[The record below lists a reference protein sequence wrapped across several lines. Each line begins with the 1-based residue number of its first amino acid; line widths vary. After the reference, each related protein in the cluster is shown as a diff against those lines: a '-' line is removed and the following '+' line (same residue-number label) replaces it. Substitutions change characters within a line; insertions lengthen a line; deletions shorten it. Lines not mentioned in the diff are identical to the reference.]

1 MIQLQ
6 TAAID
11 TFTTVQKEFLEY
23 LEAQS
28 LVITSINSFWNL
40 EVATQNIVSHA
51 KFLAQQKELLS
62 RSEYRKLL
70 ELYGW
75 KGEEKKYLRIATAFK
90 NFTPEELAG
99 IEPTTIFRL
108 ANNLKKYQ
116 VVIDELKNLPSIT
129 QEAVR
134 ALMEKAR
141 ADSEPKE
148 EEKPSIWRR
157 TRDGRRYCQ
166 IPPIHEENHETG
178 TRIQRMMDEEGLTAQ
193 QIVAEGI
200 SLREAFTQGRLIF
213 ISPVDTSDGDSEEP
227 EQGSTEEGRSESG
240 RERLSEY
247 SSSPHSL
254 TLSLSHSYSGAE
266 ESFDTSSPLLP
277 DLYEQQKLR
286 GDGFIVVDSN
296 TACDEENTE
305 NSDGWSFEP
314 EEDGDDLVTNSDDE
328 GSVDITTTA
337 SPTEEESSGC
347 GAEDGDGEALAPV
360 EVLIETFQTATSW
373 AEIREVLLE
382 YNEYKQEAWEALTPV
397 ERRRVMAMMPDD
409 VKKLSKAK
417 KAGVIDDFK
426 EVREGFYQIRRAG
439 NLFWEP
445 VSSWR
450 LDAVLGGG

>member
-1 MIQLQ
+1 LQKPKATAILTQNMGDRLHENSITAMITQLQ
-6 TAAID
+6 ATIQDTA
-11 TFTTVQKEFLEY
+11 TTAHKELLDY
-23 LEAQS
+23 LDIQA
-28 LVITSINSFWNL
+28 LVMTSANSFEDL

-51 KFLAQQKELLS
+51 KFLSQQKELLS
-62 RSEYRKLL
+62 KSEYKKLL
-70 ELYGW
+70 RLHGW
-75 KGEEKKYLRIATAFK
+75 LGEEKKYLRIATAFK
-90 NFTPEELAG
+90 DFTPEELAG

-116 VVIDELKNLPSIT
+116 PVIDELKNLPSIS

-134 ALMEKAR
+134 ALMEKAC

-213 ISPVDTSDGDSEEP
+213 ISPIETEEA
-227 EQGSTEEGRSESG
+227 EAQGSR
-240 RERLSEY
+240 
-247 SSSPHSL
+247 
-254 TLSLSHSYSGAE
+254 GAE
-266 ESFDTSSPLLP
+266 ESFDESSPQVS
-277 DLYEQQKLR
+277 DLFEQEVVWSDDLT
-286 GDGFIVVDSN
+286 VVDSN
-296 TACDEENTE
+296 TACSEESTE

-328 GSVDITTTA
+328 SSVEIATTA

-347 GAEDGDGEALAPV
+347 GAEDGEVLSPV

-373 AEIREVLLE
+373 GKIREVLLE
-382 YNEYKQEAWEALTPV
+382 HNEYKQEAWEALTPV
-397 ERRRVMAMMPDD
+397 ERRRVMAMMPED
-409 VKKLSKAK
+409 VKKLSAAK

-426 EVREGFYQIRRAG
+426 EVREEFYQIRRAG

-445 VSSWR
+445 VSSGR

>member
-6 TAAID
+6 PTAQD
-11 TFTTVQKEFLEY
+11 TATEAHRELLDY
-23 LEAQS
+23 LDIQA
-28 LVITSINSFWNL
+28 LVITSALHFEDL

-51 KFLAQQKELLS
+51 KFLSQQKELLS
-62 RSEYRKLL
+62 KSEYKQLLKLH
-70 ELYGW
+70 GW
-75 KGEEKKYLRIATAFK
+75 QGEEKKYLRIATAFK

-213 ISPVDTSDGDSEEP
+213 ISPVETSDGASEAMVNEDAW
-227 EQGSTEEGRSESG
+227 EQEC
-240 RERLSEY
+240 
-247 SSSPHSL
+247 
-254 TLSLSHSYSGAE
+254 SGAE
-266 ESFDTSSPLLP
+266 ESYDTSSPLLHN
-277 DLYEQQKLR
+277 LYEQEVDF
-286 GDGFIVVDSN
+286 GDDFIVIDSN
-296 TACDEENTE
+296 TACSEENTE
-305 NSDGWSFEP
+305 SDDGWTFEP

-328 GSVDITTTA
+328 GSVDIATTA
-337 SPTEEESSGC
+337 SPSEEESSGC
-347 GAEDGDGEALAPV
+347 GAEDGEVVNPV

-373 AEIREVLLE
+373 GEIREVLLE
-382 YNEYKQEAWEALTPV
+382 HNEYKQEAWEALTPV
-397 ERRRVMAMMPDD
+397 ERRRVVAIMPEDI
-409 VKKLSKAK
+409 KKLSAAK

-426 EVREGFYQIRRAG
+426 EVREGLYQIRHAG
-439 NLFWEP
+439 SLFWEP